1 MTRPE
6 ALLLPL
12 DEPQRPVGCIKL
24 GPSAAVLAG
33 FARGR
38 EAEFHEGI
46 LAIAAQAPFRR
57 MITPGGHQMR
67 VAMTNA
73 GDAGWV
79 TDKTGYRYDPVDP
92 QSGRLWPVLPAGM
105 MALAADAAAVLG
117 YKAFVPDACL
127 INRYEPGARLSLHQ
141 DRNEMDFTQPVVTVS
156 LGLPAMFQ
164 WGGGARADRT
174 TSARLEHGDVMVWGG
189 PDRLNF
195 HGVKELADGHHRL
208 VGPWRYSLTF
218 RKAR

>member
-12 DEPQRPVGCIKL
+12 EEPQRPVGCIKL

-33 FARGR
+33 FARGQ
-38 EAEFHEGI
+38 EAGLHAG
-46 LAIAAQAPFRR
+46 LLKIAAEAPFRR

-67 VAMTNA
+67 VAITNA
-73 GDAGWV
+73 GSAGWV
-79 TDKTGYRYDPVDP
+79 SDTSGYRYDPIDP
-92 QSGRLWPVLPAGM
+92 KSGRQWPRLPVDM
-105 MALAADAAAVLG
+105 TALAASAAEVLG
-117 YKAFVPDACL
+117 FEDFVPDACL

-141 DRNEMDFTQPVVTVS
+141 DRNEMDFDQPVVTVS
-156 LGLPAMFQ
+156 LGLPAIFQ
-164 WGGGARADRT
+164 WGGATRTDRT
-174 TSARLEHGDVMVWGG
+174 TSVRLEHGDVMVWGG
-189 PDRLNF
+189 PDRLKF
-195 HGVKELADGHHRL
+195 HGVKELPAGEHAT